1 MIFVFINFR
10 DVYNQLIFIVTLSH
24 MKDVYEKRN
33 NYDLRKLVAGSERWV
48 DHLLRNE
55 KHRRISNSSFVSLTH
70 SVRILPLESSVRDG
84 ITAAIQANCSK
95 IKNLVFAVLLANNK
109 LITLVRL
116 KSHYMHTDDLR
127 LIFNVVDCSESFK
140 SAENWLP
147 ICLPKFN
154 PNGALYAHIS
164 YISED
169 CEACLLLMSVDR
181 ESFPILSNAK
191 KNITEKLRRSN
202 YMEAIKLGMMDRGIK
217 LKSEVG
223 ISEIRHFFYKNKK
236 NTQLLCSEI
245 SAPYNN
251 NLGSNFNEFLKV

>member
-1 MIFVFINFR
+1 
-10 DVYNQLIFIVTLSH
+10 
-24 MKDVYEKRN
+24 MKSVYEKRN

-55 KHRRISNSSFVSLTH
+55 KRTRISNSSFVSLTH
-70 SVRILPLESSVRDG
+70 SVRILPMESSIRDS
-84 ITAAIQANCSK
+84 ITSTIQSNCTK

-109 LITLVRL
+109 LITLVRM
-116 KSHYMHTDDLR
+116 KNYYMHTDDLR

-147 ICLPKFN
+147 ICLPKFD

-164 YISED
+164 YISDD
-169 CEACLLLMSVDR
+169 CEACLLLMTVDQ

-191 KNITEKLRRSN
+191 KNITEKLRRGN
-202 YMEAIKLGMMDRGIK
+202 FMEVINAGMKDTGIK
-217 LKSEVG
+217 LKNDVG
-223 ISEIRHFFYKNKK
+223 ATEIRHFFYKNKK

-245 SAPYNN
+245 TAPYSN
-251 NLGSNFNEFLKV
+251 NLGENNRLLHMCI